1 MTPAQKSLEQYFTEY
16 GVTDADKKAKLL
28 PLITDL
34 IYDRN
39 MHVVNLEAESD
50 EYKKHQIQEGIAEL
64 EDEIKRQFESCL

>member
-1 MTPAQKSLEQYFTEY
+1 MTPTQKSLEQYFAEY

-39 MHVVNLEAESD
+39 MHVVNLETEAD
-50 EYKKHQIQEGIAEL
+50 EYRKHQIEEGIAEL

>member
-1 MTPAQKSLEQYFTEY
+1 MKHTQKTLEQYFVEF

-39 MHVVNLEAESD
+39 MHVINLEAEAD